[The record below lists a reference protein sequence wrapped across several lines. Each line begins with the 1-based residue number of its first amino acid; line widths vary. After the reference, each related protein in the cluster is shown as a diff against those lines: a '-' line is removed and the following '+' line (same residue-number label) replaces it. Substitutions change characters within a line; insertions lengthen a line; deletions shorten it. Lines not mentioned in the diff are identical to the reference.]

1 MNTENF
7 MTVKEAAIARH
18 SIRKYTDDP
27 IPTEDIQEILR
38 VAGLAPSPWNL
49 QPWRIKV
56 VVSPEMKEKLMTA
69 AYGQPQ
75 VGAAQAVFVIG
86 NDMNDVLD
94 NVEDTIHPGYGEK
107 IPSVAQDVKET
118 MQKLPESD
126 LQWWGKAQ
134 GYTFMAFLLLQA
146 QSMGYSTSAMLGF
159 DPVEVRKLFGWGDHV
174 QISALVAM
182 GVADQD
188 GYPTHR
194 HPLERF
200 TEIV

>member
-1 MNTENF
+1 
-7 MTVKEAAIARH
+7 MTVKEAATARR
-18 SIRKYTDDP
+18 SIRKYTDAP
-27 IPTEDIQEILR
+27 IPEADIQEMLR

-49 QPWRIKV
+49 QPWRVKV
-56 VVSPEMKEKLMTA
+56 VVSPEMKEKLMAA

-86 NDMNDVLD
+86 NDMNDVLA
-94 NVEDTIHPGYGEK
+94 NVEETVHPGYGDQ
-107 IPSVAQDVKET
+107 IPEVAQNVKET
-118 MQKLPESD
+118 MEKMSEGD
-126 LQWWGKAQ
+126 LQWWGKSQ

-146 QSMGYSTSAMLGF
+146 QAMGYSTSAMLGF

-174 QISALVAM
+174 QISAIVAM
-182 GVADQD
+182 GVADED
-188 GYPTHR
+188 GFPTHR